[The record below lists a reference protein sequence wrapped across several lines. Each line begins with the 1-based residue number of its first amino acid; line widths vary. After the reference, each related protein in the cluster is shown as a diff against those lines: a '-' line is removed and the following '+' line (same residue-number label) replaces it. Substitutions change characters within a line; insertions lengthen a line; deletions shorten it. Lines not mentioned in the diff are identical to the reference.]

1 MARKSGNLF
10 SSLVTV
16 VVLAAV
22 ALAVIYFFF
31 PDLSSQI
38 LGTNWR
44 SEDIE
49 LPSAELPEFSADAG
63 QVAGMFSDDEDEPAE
78 PKQDT
83 EQTASQSDNDAGDSQ
98 LDQAA
103 RQLQQKLEDT
113 GITEEQIDNVLDQL
127 DRESI
132 MAAAQEAMS
141 SGGDLVEGFV
151 NSLDERID
159 FGKLDTQKLKDALSQ
174 KMEELDFAQ
183 TMELMGEFTSGG
195 IESLESTIRE
205 LFE

>member
-10 SSLVTV
+10 SSLITV
-16 VVLAAV
+16 IVLAAV

-38 LGTNWR
+38 LGTNWQ

-49 LPSAELPEFSADAG
+49 LPSVGLPEISADTA
-63 QVAGMFSDDEDEPAE
+63 QVAGMFADDQNEPVGSNQAPDPVEPQTDEDAE
-78 PKQDT
+78 NT
-83 EQTASQSDNDAGDSQ
+83 SIEQTAKE
-98 LDQAA
+98 
-103 RQLQQKLEDT
+103 LQQQLGDA
-113 GITEEQIDNVLDQL
+113 GITEEQIDDVLEQL
-127 DRESI
+127 DTQSI

-151 NSLDERID
+151 DSLDERID
-159 FGKLDTQKLKDALSQ
+159 FGMLDTQELKDALSQ
-174 KMEELDFAQ
+174 KLDELDFAER
-183 TMELMGEFTSGG
+183 MELMGEFTSGG

>member
-1 MARKSGNLF
+1 
-10 SSLVTV
+10 